1 MRRSLASGCEGLIL
15 SLSKDEAV
23 LTGAATT
30 PYCGVPTVIPP
41 STTISSPVM

>member
-1 MRRSLASGCEGLIL
+1 MRRSLTSVGEGLIL

-23 LTGAATT
+23 LT
-30 PYCGVPTVIPP
+30 PYCGLPTVIPP